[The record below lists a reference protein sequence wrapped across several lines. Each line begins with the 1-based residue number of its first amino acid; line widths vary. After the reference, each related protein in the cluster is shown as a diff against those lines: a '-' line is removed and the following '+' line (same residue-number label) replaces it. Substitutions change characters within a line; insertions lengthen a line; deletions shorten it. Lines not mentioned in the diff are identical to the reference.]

1 MQHNQW
7 QTKRLTHERK
17 NTKTMI
23 TLKLKSNELFLITES
38 LEKLATFHFD
48 KSKSLKQENLVQ
60 FHREKF
66 QAIMD
71 LKMEIYEQRH
81 NQ

>member
-1 MQHNQW
+1 
-7 QTKRLTHERK
+7 
-17 NTKTMI
+17 MI
-23 TLKLKSNELFLITES
+23 TLKFKSNEVFLINEA
-38 LEKLATFHFD
+38 LDKLSTFHFD

-71 LKMEIYEQRH
+71 LKMEIYEQRN